1 MDANRFSTESLRD
14 PRLLHILAAAIQA
27 VEPGAA
33 IERYLKSHPLKRNG
47 RIYGLAI
54 GKAALPMLEA
64 LARSVPLTKGLAVTK
79 HASSPTLRGLTVMEG
94 GHPLPDERSLL
105 AGRRVVEW
113 VGMLQENDTLICL
126 ISGGGS
132 ALVSAPWP
140 GLSLHDLRA
149 LTALLLSCGA
159 RIDEI
164 NILRRHLDQI
174 KGGGLLRLTPAKH
187 VLSLILSDV
196 IGNPLEAIASG
207 PTAPDPS
214 RREDAL
220 AVLEKY
226 RLMAQIPAA
235 ILAALRHA
243 PETLKPGDPRLETV
257 QNVIVGDNAL
267 AIRAAL
273 KQAEKEGFASES
285 LGSAWQGEARQV
297 GEQFAACFLAA
308 LARRPRPFCLVAGG
322 ETTVTLRGSGRG
334 GRNQELALASVPVLA
349 GQRDIRL
356 IALAS
361 DGEDGPTDAAGA
373 VVSGETYQRGKM
385 LGLEVAHHL
394 SENDSYTF
402 FAALGDLLHPGPTGT
417 NVNDLIFLIAW

>member
-1 MDANRFSTESLRD
+1 MNANRFATESLHD
-14 PRLLHILAAAIQA
+14 PRLLRILAAAIQA

-33 IERYLKSHPLKRNG
+33 VERYLETHPLRASG

-54 GKAALPMLEA
+54 GKAALPMLKA
-64 LARSVPLTKGLAVTK
+64 LARRLPLTAGLAVTK
-79 HASSPTLRGLTVMEG
+79 HASFPTLSRLTVIEG

-113 VGMLQENDTLICL
+113 VSALQENDTLICL

-132 ALVSAPWP
+132 ALVSAPWT
-140 GLSLHDLRA
+140 GISLDDLRA
-149 LTALLLSCGA
+149 LTTLLLSCGA

-174 KGGGLLRLTPAKH
+174 KGGGLLRLTPAKQ

-207 PTAPDPS
+207 PTAPDPTW
-214 RREDAL
+214 REDAL

-226 RLMAQIPAA
+226 HLTAQTPPA
-235 ILAALRHA
+235 ILSALHNV

-257 QNVIVGDNAL
+257 HNVIVGDNAL
-267 AIRAAL
+267 ALQAAL
-273 KQAEKEGFASES
+273 AQAEEEGFASES
-285 LGSAWQGEARQV
+285 LGSTWQGEARQV
-297 GEQFAACFLAA
+297 GEQLSACFLEA
-308 LARRPRPFCLVAGG
+308 LGRRQRPFCLVAGG
-322 ETTVTLRGSGRG
+322 ETTVTLRGGGRG
-334 GRNQELALASVPVLA
+334 GRNQELALASVPLLA

-373 VVSGETYQRGKM
+373 VVSGETYQRGKA
-385 LGLEVAHHL
+385 LGLEVARHL

-402 FAALGDLLHPGPTGT
+402 FAALGDLLRPGPTGT
-417 NVNDLIFLIAW
+417 NINDLIFLVAW

>member
-14 PRLLHILAAAIQA
+14 PRLLRILAAAIRA

-33 IERYLKSHPLKRNG
+33 VERYLEAHPLKTSG

-64 LARSVPLTKGLAVTK
+64 LARRLPLTAGLAVTK
-79 HASSPTLRGLTVMEG
+79 HASLPTLSRLTVIEG

-105 AGRRVVEW
+105 AGRRVIEW
-113 VGMLQENDTLICL
+113 VRALQENDTLICL

-140 GLSLHDLRA
+140 GISLDDLRA
-149 LTALLLSCGA
+149 LTTLLLSCGA

-174 KGGGLLRLTPAKH
+174 KGGGLLRLTPAKR
-187 VLSLILSDV
+187 VFSLILSDV
-196 IGNPLEAIASG
+196 LGNPLEAIASG
-207 PTAPDPS
+207 PTAPDPT
-214 RREDAL
+214 RRDDAL

-226 RLMAQIPAA
+226 RLTAQIPPA
-235 ILAALRHA
+235 ILSALHNT

-257 QNVIVGDNAL
+257 QNMIVGDNAL
-267 AIRAAL
+267 ALQAAL
-273 KQAEKEGFASES
+273 AQAEEEGFASES
-285 LGSAWQGEARQV
+285 LGSTWQGEARQV
-297 GEQFAACFLAA
+297 GEQLSACFLEA
-308 LARRPRPFCLVAGG
+308 LTRRQRPFCLVAGG
-322 ETTVTLRGSGRG
+322 ETTVTLRGGGRG
-334 GRNQELALASVPVLA
+334 GRNQELALASVPLLA

-356 IALAS
+356 IALAT

-373 VVSGETYQRGKM
+373 VVSGETYQRGKT

-402 FAALGDLLHPGPTGT
+402 FAALGDLLRPGPTGT
-417 NVNDLIFLIAW
+417 NVNDLIFLVAW